1 MEVAPTHR
9 DARPLAPDAKS
20 FLSVE
25 QLLAVLS
32 GIADGVTVHDHQFR
46 LVFVNDAAA
55 RATGYADAAEM
66 LSAPPGDYLLK
77 YELLQADGAPFDLE
91 QLPGR
96 RVARGA
102 PYAEAIIR
110 NRSRAT
116 GSERWS
122 EVKAR
127 PVSMN
132 GAPSLIINVFH
143 DITDLVRARTDA
155 DTARARAQFLAR
167 ASAVLSSSLDYG
179 ATLSS
184 IANLV
189 VPELAD
195 WCSVEVLEEGGELKR
210 LAVAH
215 VDPARVEWA
224 TDFQKRYPTDLS
236 GTTGVAA
243 VLRSGRSELYPTITD
258 DMLKA
263 AARDAD
269 HLQTMRGLG
278 MRSVMIVPMTSRG
291 LVLGVLS
298 FIATRDGITYS
309 EDDLRFAEDLA
320 HRAGMAIDK
329 ARLLVAAEHGRRVAV
344 EADRAKSDFLATM
357 SHEIRTPIN
366 AVIGYTD
373 LLEMGLGGPLSEEH
387 IKHLA
392 RIRSSAEH
400 LSAIVN
406 DFLDWAKLEAGALN
420 VASDAIEPA
429 PVVASTV
436 DVIRGAAMARDQRLV
451 VVEGPPV
458 TYRGDAQRV
467 RQILLNLLSNAVKFT
482 PRHGEITLTWRDD
495 LQPPPHSQSRV
506 LHGSWIAFVV
516 SDTGPGVPPDKREEV
531 FEPFRQASTGYSR
544 QQSGTGLGLTI
555 SRRLARMMH
564 GDVTLQPA
572 AGGGAEFTLWL
583 PKA

>member
-1 MEVAPTHR
+1 MEVAPTQHGP
-9 DARPLAPDAKS
+9 ASLVPGGRPS
-20 FLSVE
+20 LSVE
-25 QLLAVLS
+25 QLLAILS
-32 GIADGVTVHDHQFR
+32 GIADGVTVHDRQFR
-46 LVFVNDAAA
+46 LLFVNDAAA
-55 RATGYADAAEM
+55 RATGYASAEEM
-66 LSAPPGDYLLK
+66 LSAPPGDFLLK
-77 YELLQADGAPFDLE
+77 FELLTADGSPFDLE

-96 RVARGA
+96 CVARGA
-102 PYAEAIIR
+102 PYAEAVIR
-110 NRSRAT
+110 NRSRTT
-116 GSERWS
+116 GAERWS

-132 GAPSLIINVFH
+132 GEPSLIINVFH

-167 ASAVLSSSLDYG
+167 ASSVLSSSLDYE

-184 IANLV
+184 IAALV

-195 WCSVEVLEEGGELKR
+195 WCSVEVLQEDGELKR

-215 VDPARVEWA
+215 VDPARVRWA
-224 TDFQKRYPTDLS
+224 TDYRKRYPTDLS
-236 GTTGVAA
+236 APTGVGA
-243 VLRSGRSELYPTITD
+243 VLRTGRSELYPIVTD

-263 AARDAD
+263 AARDD
-269 HLQTMRGLG
+269 EQLLTMRGLG
-278 MRSVMIVPMTSRG
+278 MRSAMIVPMTSRG

-298 FIATRDGITYS
+298 FISTRDDRTYS
-309 EDDLRFAEDLA
+309 DDDLRFAEDLG

-329 ARLLVAAEHGRRVAV
+329 AKLLAAAEHGRRVAV
-344 EADRAKSDFLATM
+344 EADRAKSSFLATM

-366 AVIGYTD
+366 AVIGYTE

-387 IKHLA
+387 MKHLA
-392 RIRSSAEH
+392 RIRSSADH

-420 VASDAIEPA
+420 VASEVIEPA
-429 PVVASTV
+429 GVVASAI

-451 VVEGPPV
+451 VREGPPV
-458 TYRGDAQRV
+458 KYLGDAQRV

-482 PRHGEITLTWRDD
+482 PQNGEITLTWLDD
-495 LQPPPHSQSRV
+495 RPPPPHSQSGM

-516 SDTGPGVPPDKREEV
+516 SDNGPGVPSDKTEEV
-531 FEPFRQASTGYSR
+531 FEPFRQASTGYAR
-544 QQSGTGLGLTI
+544 QQGGTGLGLTI

-564 GDVTLQPA
+564 GDVTLQA
-572 AGGGAEFTLWL
+572 SASGGAEFTLWL

>member
-1 MEVAPTHR
+1 MEVAPTDR
-9 DARPLAPDAKS
+9 GTSPLVPGGRPS
-20 FLSVE
+20 LSVE
-25 QLLAVLS
+25 QLLAILS
-32 GIADGVTVHDHQFR
+32 GIADGVTVHDDQFR
-46 LVFVNDAAA
+46 LLFVNDAAA
-55 RATGYADAAEM
+55 RATGYADAEEM
-66 LSAPPGDYLLK
+66 LGAPPGDFLLK
-77 YELLQADGAPFDLE
+77 FELLDADGAPFDLE

-102 PYAEAIIR
+102 PYAEAVIR
-110 NRSRAT
+110 NRSRIT
-116 GSERWS
+116 GIERWS

-127 PVSMN
+127 PVSMHG
-132 GAPSLIINVFH
+132 GASLIINVFH

-167 ASAVLSSSLDYG
+167 ASSVLSSSLDYE

-195 WCSVEVLEEGGELKR
+195 WCSVEVLQEGGDLKR

-215 VDPARVEWA
+215 VDPARVQWA
-224 TDFQKRYPTDLS
+224 TDFQKRYPTDHS

-243 VLRSGRSELYPTITD
+243 VLRSGRSELYPVITD

-263 AARDAD
+263 AARDDD
-269 HLQTMRGLG
+269 HLQTMRSLG
-278 MRSVMIVPMTSRG
+278 MRSAMIVPMRSRG

-298 FIATRDGITYS
+298 FIATRDDLTYS
-309 EDDLRFAEDLA
+309 EDDLQFAEDLA

-329 ARLLVAAEHGRRVAV
+329 ARLLAAAEHGRRVAV
-344 EADRAKSDFLATM
+344 EADRAKSSFLATM

-366 AVIGYTD
+366 AVIGYTE
-373 LLEMGLGGPLSEEH
+373 LLEMGLSGPLSEEH
-387 IKHLA
+387 LRHLA
-392 RIRSSAEH
+392 RIRSSADH

-406 DFLDWAKLEAGALN
+406 DFLDWAKLEAGALD
-420 VASDAIEPA
+420 VASDVIGPA
-429 PVVASTV
+429 DVVASSV
-436 DVIRGAAMARDQRLV
+436 EVIRGAAMARDQRLV
-451 VVEGPPV
+451 VTEGPSV
-458 TYRGDAQRV
+458 RYLGDAQRV

-482 PRHGEITLTWRDD
+482 PKQGEITLTWRVDRH
-495 LQPPPHSQSRV
+495 PPARSESRM
-506 LHGSWIAFVV
+506 LHESWISFIV

-564 GDVTLQPA
+564 GDVTLQA
-572 AGGGAEFTLWL
+572 APGGGAEFTLWL
-583 PKA
+583 PRA